1 MKKYKKN
8 KKLILKDRKKDTKI
22 FDNFK
27 KYFSISSCKNG
38 YVYKILARNG
48 CIGVFNSQDSSFT
61 LSRFK
66 FSFNYLFEEY
76 HWDTGEPY
84 GTVKPI
90 EEIEECPKDMNDKDK
105 LSYLNSLSKLYEK
118 NIHKI
123 IKENI
128 NNL

>member
-1 MKKYKKN
+1 M
-8 KKLILKDRKKDTKI
+8 
-22 FDNFK
+22 
-27 KYFSISSCKNG
+27 
-38 YVYKILARNG
+38 
-48 CIGVFNSQDSSFT
+48 
-61 LSRFK
+61 
-66 FSFNYLFEEY
+66 FEEY